1 MEQGLEEEI
10 EFWEK
15 RKKAIIAKTNR
26 EYKHQDFVAIDFKPL
41 GLGCE
46 VAFKKKSKKEIES
59 SKCAKELCEAAC
71 YATLLLSCGYATDS
85 YGASKVEMI
94 TGYFGGCF
102 SEQISKDAGIIYVN
116 AKPSTKITRSKDY
129 INVDFSYKIY
139 ESHNQ
144 KNIASGS
151 LNISFTYKNIK
162 EKSKKNKN

>member
-1 MEQGLEEEI
+1 VAIAMKQGLEKKI
-10 EFWEK
+10 KSWEK
-15 RKKAIIAKTNR
+15 RKEAIIAETNR
-26 EYKHQDFVAIDFKPL
+26 EYKCQDFVAIDFKPL

-46 VAFKKKSKKEIES
+46 VAFKKKRKKEIES
-59 SKCAKELCEAAC
+59 SRCAKELCEAAC

-85 YGASKVEMI
+85 YGASRIEMI

-116 AKPSTKITRSKDY
+116 AQPSTKITISKDY

-151 LNISFTYKNIK
+151 LNVSFTYKNKK
-162 EKSKKNKN
+162 EK